1 MAAAPG
7 TIDLGKFRLL
17 YEEERERASDGMD
30 GYFLQQRAI
39 IRLNEEL
46 VKIERAEDYTVL
58 CDEANF
64 RKRAGNHPSP
74 LQYFIASIG
83 FCMFSQMAR
92 FAARLE
98 VPLENAVMDLRITY
112 DLSTKARLN
121 DFATAAQ
128 VLTYSFHV
136 QSPAP
141 LERVIRIA
149 QLTDKSCHTVNSMR
163 KRVPV
168 SGKWVHNNREFEISD

>member
-7 TIDLGKFRLL
+7 TIDLGKFRVVC
-17 YEEERERASDGMD
+17 EEERERASDGTD

-39 IRLNEEL
+39 IRLNEAL
-46 VKIERAEDYTVL
+46 VKIERAEDYAVL

-64 RKRAGNHPSP
+64 RKQAGNRPSP

-98 VPLENAVMDLRITY
+98 VALENAVMELRMTY
-112 DLSTKARLN
+112 DLRTRLRLN
-121 DFATAAQ
+121 NFATAAQ
-128 VLTYSFHV
+128 ALTYRFNV
-136 QSPAP
+136 KSPAP
-141 LERVIRIA
+141 LERVIRLA
-149 QLTDKSCHTVNSMR
+149 QLTDKGCHTVNSMR
-163 KRVPV
+163 NRVPV
-168 SGKWVHNNREFEISD
+168 TGTWVYNDREFDIND